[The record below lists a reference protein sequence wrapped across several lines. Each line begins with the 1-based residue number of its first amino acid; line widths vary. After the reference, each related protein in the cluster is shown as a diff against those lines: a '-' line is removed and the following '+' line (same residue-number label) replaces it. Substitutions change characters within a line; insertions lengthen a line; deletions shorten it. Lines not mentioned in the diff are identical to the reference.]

1 MADKYIPALGYDWL
15 TRVYDPLVRLTTREI
30 TFKRALIDQADIHA
44 GQRVLDLACGTGT
57 LAVLIK
63 RKYPLTEV
71 LGIDGDPKIL
81 TIAIRKAEQN
91 RVEIDFEEGM
101 SSELPYADQSLDRV
115 LSSLF
120 FHHLTRRNK
129 LITLRE
135 AFRVLK
141 PEGELHIADWGLPAS
156 FFMRI
161 VSQGIRLLDGTETTD
176 DNFSGLLPSLVTE
189 TGFHCAEVPTHF
201 NSLFGTIRL
210 IKAKKLGGLF

>member
-57 LAVLIK
+57 LAVLVK
-63 RKYPLTEV
+63 RKCPLTEV

-81 TIAIRKAEQN
+81 AIARRKAEQN

-141 PEGELHIADWGLPAS
+141 PEGEVHIADWGSPAN
-156 FFMRI
+156 FLMKI
-161 VSQGIRLLDGTETTD
+161 ASQGIRMLDGAETTD

-189 TGFHCAEVPTHF
+189 TGFHGTETPTHF

-210 IKAKKLGGLF
+210 IKAKK